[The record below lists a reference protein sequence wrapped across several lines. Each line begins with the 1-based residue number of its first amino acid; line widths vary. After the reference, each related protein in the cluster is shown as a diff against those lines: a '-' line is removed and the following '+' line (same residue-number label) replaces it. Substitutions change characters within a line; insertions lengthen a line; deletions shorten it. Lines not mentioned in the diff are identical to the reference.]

1 MNNTQRI
8 VRALELALRDS
19 TTQIPSHCTIFRKPQ
34 MIDVVDGETLKA
46 AVQAIINISKE
57 DEVEVNVNVSGV
69 DNVSYMKS
77 DDLAMNISRL

>member
-46 AVQAIINISKE
+46 AIQAIINISKE
-57 DEVEVNVNVSGV
+57 DPEVANSG
-69 DNVSYMKS
+69 NVSYMKS

>member
-19 TTQIPSHCTIFRKPQ
+19 TTQVPANHTLFRKPD
-34 MIDVVDGETLKA
+34 MVDVVDGETLKA
-46 AVQAIINISKE
+46 AIQAIINLAKE
-57 DEVEVNVNVSGV
+57 EPEVTNL

-77 DDLAMNISRL
+77 DDLANAVGYL

>member
-19 TTQIPSHCTIFRKPQ
+19 TTQVPSHCTIFRKPL
-34 MIDVVDGETLKA
+34 MVDVVDGETLKA
-46 AVQAIINISKE
+46 AIQAIINISKE
-57 DEVEVNVNVSGV
+57 DEAEVTNS

-77 DDLAMNISRL
+77 DDLAKAVGYL